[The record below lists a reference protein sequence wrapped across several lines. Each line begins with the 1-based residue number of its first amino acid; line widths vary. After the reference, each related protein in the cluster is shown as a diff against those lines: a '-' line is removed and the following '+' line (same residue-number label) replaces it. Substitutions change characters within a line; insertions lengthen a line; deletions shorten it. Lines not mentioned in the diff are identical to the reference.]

1 MQTKRFSTTETIMG
15 LIFMAAIVWFIFFL
29 FKSIYSILALA
40 APFLIIAAMV
50 INRKVVLSYGK
61 MVLGLLQK
69 NTITGVLAVLLTI
82 FAFPFVA
89 AILLALAIMN
99 KKADTIIEGERLK
112 RDGIPTDFRELSSAP
127 KKEYDEL
134 FKK

>member
-40 APFLIIAAMV
+40 APFLIIAALV

-69 NTITGVLAVLLTI
+69 NTTGVLAVLLTI

>member
-1 MQTKRFSTTETIMG
+1 MG

-40 APFLIIAAMV
+40 APFLIIAALV
-50 INRKVVLSYGK
+50 INRKVVLS
-61 MVLGLLQK
+61 
-69 NTITGVLAVLLTI
+69 TI

-127 KKEYDEL
+127 KKEYEEL

>member
-40 APFLIIAAMV
+40 APFLIIAALV

-69 NTITGVLAVLLTI
+69 IPSPEYW
-82 FAFPFVA
+82 PFY
-89 AILLALAIMN
+89 LPFLRFHL
-99 KKADTIIEGERLK
+99 
-112 RDGIPTDFRELSSAP
+112 
-127 KKEYDEL
+127 
-134 FKK
+134 